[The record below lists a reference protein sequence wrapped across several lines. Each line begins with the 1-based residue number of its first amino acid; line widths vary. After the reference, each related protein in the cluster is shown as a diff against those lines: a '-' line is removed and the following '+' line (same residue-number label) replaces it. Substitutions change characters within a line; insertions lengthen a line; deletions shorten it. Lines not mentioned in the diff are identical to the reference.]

1 LFESDEQAASSDSTI
16 RIAAIPMELTRPEF
30 RVLAKCDNSPLF
42 SAAHR
47 GARLAVF
54 MASFLT

>member
-1 LFESDEQAASSDSTI
+1 
-16 RIAAIPMELTRPEF
+16 MELTRPEF

-47 GARLAVF
+47 GKARRFHGILPD
-54 MASFLT
+54 MTL